1 MHTKGH
7 RVSLQKKL
15 LTLAAFLAGNA
26 LFTWLGC
33 ASLPEPDSADARL
46 YVRYCSGSG
55 CHDPILPQAGGRK
68 YWDQQIE
75 RMLDLMRKANKPLPN
90 ADETRRIARYL
101 HSHAQGSNSY

>member
-1 MHTKGH
+1 MPLH
-7 RVSLQKKL
+7 KKL
-15 LTLAAFLAGNA
+15 LALTAWLLASTFI
-26 LFTWLGC
+26 TWLGC

-75 RMLDLMRKANKPLPN
+75 RMLDVMRKGNRPLPS
-90 ADETRRIARYL
+90 ADEMQRITRYL
-101 HSHAQGSNSY
+101 HRHAQGSDHR